1 MKIDVFCHITPPQ
14 FLKALEKK
22 IPHICKELPFTFL
35 PSLVDLEMRFRIMD
49 RYPDMRQVLTLTNPP
64 IELLAE
70 PPLAVELSQIASII
84 TTIDRNQTNPRRE
97 EV

>member
-1 MKIDVFCHITPPQ
+1 
-14 FLKALEKK
+14 
-22 IPHICKELPFTFL
+22 
-35 PSLVDLEMRFRIMD
+35 MD